1 MEMRL
6 ESKKW
11 PPVSESSNI
20 IGANATEKR
29 TPGGW
34 KEAAMGH
41 QAGEWWKKQSKEQ
54 SILVSGLDL
63 GHQSCVW
70 ALEARHWYSSKLV

>member
-1 MEMRL
+1 MRL

-11 PPVSESSNI
+11 PPVSESSNA

-54 SILVSGLDL
+54 SR
-63 GHQSCVW
+63 C
-70 ALEARHWYSSKLV
+70 